1 MFLSCLDWRN
11 DNMMNNDIYL
21 EVVKEKF
28 MDYMPEQYRNG
39 QLNIHEVNKVNETL
53 DGLTVLLPDNKGL
66 CPSIYVN
73 DLYREYKETG
83 NLNEVLYKGA
93 VRYAEALEMA
103 KGKKSGLNIDP
114 EQLKDNVV
122 LNLINTEQNK
132 ELLADVPSKP
142 FQDLSVI
149 FRWVVSQD
157 ENGIAST
164 IVNNVLMEAAG
175 LTPDT
180 LMEHAIENTKRIMP
194 PKISSMEEVL
204 MGMDPFLAAGLIE
217 EREPKET
224 MWVIS
229 NEQGINGAASM
240 LYEENLHKLAEKVGT
255 DLYLLPSSV
264 HEWIAISTEMMEPG
278 ELAEMVQSVN
288 AEQVEL
294 SERLSNNVYHYDKEQ
309 RKVTMATD
317 VPNKRLDE
325 IVAETPMIYD
335 SVAKR

>member
-1 MFLSCLDWRN
+1 MFLSCFDWRN
-11 DNMMNNDIYL
+11 ENMMNYDIFL

-294 SERLSNNVYHYDKEQ
+294 SERLSNNVYHYDKDL

-317 VPNKRLDE
+317 VPNKRLDGVVVE
-325 IVAETPMIYD
+325 APMFYD

>member
-1 MFLSCLDWRN
+1 MFLSCFDWRN
-11 DNMMNNDIYL
+11 ENMMNYDIFL

-83 NLNEVLYKGA
+83 NLNEVLYNGA

-103 KGKKSGLNIDP
+103 KEKKNGLNIDP

-217 EREPKET
+217 ERAQR
-224 MWVIS
+224 
-229 NEQGINGAASM
+229 N
-240 LYEENLHKLAEKVGT
+240 HVGNF
-255 DLYLLPSSV
+255 
-264 HEWIAISTEMMEPG
+264 
-278 ELAEMVQSVN
+278 Q
-288 AEQVEL
+288 
-294 SERLSNNVYHYDKEQ
+294 
-309 RKVTMATD
+309 
-317 VPNKRLDE
+317 
-325 IVAETPMIYD
+325 
-335 SVAKR
+335 

>member
-1 MFLSCLDWRN
+1 
-11 DNMMNNDIYL
+11 MMNYDIFL

-294 SERLSNNVYHYDKEQ
+294 SERLSNNVYHYDKDL

-317 VPNKRLDE
+317 VPNKRLDGV
-325 IVAETPMIYD
+325 VAEAPMFYD

>member
-1 MFLSCLDWRN
+1 MFLSCFDWRN
-11 DNMMNNDIYL
+11 DNMMNYDIFL

-73 DLYREYKETG
+73 NLYREYKETG
-83 NLNEVLYKGA
+83 NLNEVLYNGA

-103 KGKKSGLNIDP
+103 KEKKSGINIEP

-204 MGMDPFLAAGLIE
+204 MGMDSFLAAGLIE

-264 HEWIAISTEMMEPG
+264 HEWIAISTEMMEPA

-294 SERLSNNVYHYDKEQ
+294 SERLSNNVYHYDKDL

-317 VPNKRLDE
+317 VPNKRLDGV
-325 IVAETPMIYD
+325 VAEAPMFYD
-335 SVAKR
+335 SVVKR